1 MKGTNLGEFEELL
14 LLTIVL
20 LQEDAYILKIQEELK
35 TQAGRSTVMGAL
47 HTTLTR
53 LEKKEFLKS
62 ELKGATKERGGR
74 RKRVYEL
81 TAAGKS
87 ALREVRELRENM
99 YKQIPEYA
107 LKCQYASR

>member
-1 MKGTNLGEFEELL
+1 MKGSNLGEFEELL
-14 LLTIVL
+14 LLTIVI
-20 LQEDAYILKIQEELK
+20 LQDDAYILRVQEELK
-35 TQAGRSTVMGAL
+35 RLANRNTVMGAL

-81 TAAGKS
+81 TAAGKA
-87 ALREVRELRENM
+87 ALRAARQLRESM
-99 YKQIPEYA
+99 YEQIPDYA
-107 LKCQYASR
+107 LKMQYVR